1 MQMILFIIFGVAITL
16 GFNKL
21 SGFIKKNFVKGA
33 IKAVKSDK
41 ENTNSSIGRVL
52 NKDGEETFSW
62 TKFKKAFKLNS
73 LVEWVK
79 DFLSMFNLRKII
91 IILAILG
98 TVNAHGYWKGNQNVP
113 IKVNLD
119 YAKEFRMKITD
130 NEFLVKPKNSQNL
143 RIEDKK
149 GKLIKELKAKDF
161 PMLSKKL
168 RPIGF
173 ILEPVAIVGYGSS
186 IDKGKRGFEGG
197 AGISFVKMWKWKL
210 DTFLTNRGI
219 YLGTSYSIT
228 ERSGAGVA
236 IGKGFDSSSRIMVY
250 YRLRF

>member
-33 IKAVKSDK
+33 IKTIKIDPTPVLD
-41 ENTNSSIGRVL
+41 ENGNE
-52 NKDGEETFSW
+52 KFDFE
-62 TKFKKAFKLNS
+62 KFKKAFKLNS
-73 LVEWVK
+73 LTEWVK
-79 DFLSMFNLRKII
+79 DFLSMFNLRKLII
-91 IILAILG
+91 YSAIISTLFAY
-98 TVNAHGYWKGNQNVP
+98 GYWKGRQNTP
-113 IKVNLD
+113 IKINLD
-119 YAKEFRMKITD
+119 YAKEFRMKL
-130 NEFLVKPKNSQNL
+130 NGHYLVKPKNSQNL
-143 RIEDKK
+143 RIEDKN
-149 GKLIKELKAKDF
+149 GKLVKELKARDF

-173 ILEPVAIVGYGSS
+173 ILEPVAVVGYGSS
-186 IDKGKRGFEGG
+186 IDRSKSGIEGG
-197 AGISFVKMWKWKL
+197 VGISFVKMWRWKL

-228 ERSGAGVA
+228 ERSGAGIA

-250 YRLRF
+250 YRFRF